1 MAVHDKLVPVQS
13 VTPAQELE
21 RCSILDIVSYDLVLD
36 LAGGTDTFSS
46 RAEVR
51 FRCRRTGS
59 AAFADLRAVTVGRA
73 VLNGADLDLTR
84 TYQPGRLGLPRL
96 ADENTLVVEAEFGYT
111 SEGAGLHH
119 LAGPDDSACV
129 YSMGYPGGA
138 PRIYCCFDQMDM
150 RAPFTVSINAPAG
163 WSCLANGPVV
173 SRPAGGGAGLW
184 RFAATSP
191 IAPYL
196 ASFCAGPYSGPAF
209 ICERDRREPLPVTV
223 NALPS
228 ATALLEAAVSPDLF
242 RKPLCFYERSLGTAY
257 RKHSGPRPMAVSS

>member
-21 RCSILDIVSYDLVLD
+21 RSSILDIVSYDLVLD

-51 FRCRRTGS
+51 FRCRRTGA

-119 LAGPDDSACV
+119 LAG
-129 YSMGYPGGA
+129 
-138 PRIYCCFDQMDM
+138 R
-150 RAPFTVSINAPAG
+150 TTAPAFTA
-163 WSCLANGPVV
+163 WAT
-173 SRPAGGGAGLW
+173 PAVH
-184 RFAATSP
+184 
-191 IAPYL
+191 L
-196 ASFCAGPYSGPAF
+196 ASIVASTRWTCAHRS
-209 ICERDRREPLPVTV
+209 R
-223 NALPS
+223 
-228 ATALLEAAVSPDLF
+228 F
-242 RKPLCFYERSLGTAY
+242 R
-257 RKHSGPRPMAVSS
+257 